1 MDTKKEDTD
10 VKSAPEAPARPA
22 PGEPGPGPSAVPSE
36 PLHGPVDVAEDSLDG
51 LQSAFRALS
60 VEEVVTQPVKR
71 KRERE
76 KDAGDEADEGEDQ
89 GQDLTNDPTFECAPS
104 ASGLHASPSPITTTL
119 PIPDPAAATSTP
131 ITNPPM
137 AEGKGFTGMPAYPAY
152 GLGPP
157 TTAFPEATTASEPVA
172 SSSAPRWYAAD
183 YHHPLPATGTY
194 VDVPGYAPWYATL
207 SGLRRGPESLGG
219 RSRGSGR
226 SSNRSLTRSEINE
239 VLRGATSKI
248 VGDLTQEIREKLEP
262 LMIPPQASPT
272 TVGVSP
278 HRVQANHLA
287 AGLTNTLGSLRSR
300 PMPTPAAIPR
310 SPFVPRTAHPPY
322 SHVMNSTRAELD
334 RLGLT
339 PLRAMVD
346 VEPYGS
352 SDLGGDPSDDEPT
365 SMTSASP
372 SEDDDPEDPQNP
384 RGKKKKKKKKT
395 RRPEGRRSQEAK
407 AIANSKIVVNLPEFR
422 GKDLSEFAEIFGRF
436 LRLTG
441 QTHTSGRVKCDVLLQ
456 CCKTKYLEK
465 QVRQIVTN
473 SATFADVL
481 VALDRQYPTYKTDL
495 SVRAEIQNL
504 PVLPNNPKPGR
515 VSELLADLDPW
526 AGRLTPG
533 SYSSD
538 DLLFWLVAKLP
549 LELWDECRST
559 AERKA
564 RSLRYEDLCVLL
576 LELAL
581 EKESDQHLN
590 NYRPGGGG
598 SGGHGKGYQGSRP
611 RQGTN
616 PKHALARI
624 MENVKELFWCDARE
638 EQGHLQHALDCEQQD
653 CFVVQGKQ
661 QEKNTGAKAKLPD
674 HYRCTITCAF
684 CGKRKH
690 YEDECYPKQRLSSKL
705 KGEDPGK
712 GSGKGGGKGKGND
725 SGKDKSKGRGQGQ
738 DKSQGGRGG
747 GANRQPDKDNKNKDK
762 NGGNPN
768 PNPGGNSEP
777 SGGQSGPT
785 TRSQTQAQQEQG
797 AKREHEGG
805 DDGNAKKRSRF
816 MRMARKLRNKGFEL
830 TCPAEF

>member
-1 MDTKKEDTD
+1 MDTKKEDAN
-10 VKSAPEAPARPA
+10 VKTAPEVPAMPA

-36 PLHGPVDVAEDSLDG
+36 PLHGPVDVAEDSLEG
-51 LQSAFRALS
+51 LQSAFRGLS
-60 VEEVVTQPVKR
+60 VEEVETQPVET

-76 KDAGDEADEGEDQ
+76 KDAGDEADKGADQ
-89 GQDLTNDPTFECAPS
+89 GQDPTNNPTLEGAPS

-119 PIPDPAAATSTP
+119 SIPDPAAATSTA
-131 ITNPPM
+131 IANPPM
-137 AEGKGFTGMPAYPAY
+137 AEGTGFSGMPTYPAY

-157 TTAFPEATTASEPVA
+157 TTAFPEATTASEPVT

-183 YHHPLPATGTY
+183 HHHPLPATGAY
-194 VDVPGYAPWYATL
+194 VDAPGYATL

-226 SSNRSLTRSEINE
+226 SSNTSLTRSEINE

-248 VGDLTQEIREKLEP
+248 VGDLTQELRDKLEP
-262 LMIPPQASPT
+262 LTIPPQASPT
-272 TVGVSP
+272 TVDVSP
-278 HRVQANHLA
+278 HRVQANLLV

-310 SPFVPRTAHPPY
+310 SPFVPRTAQPPY
-322 SHVMNSTRAELD
+322 SHVTNSTRPELD

-339 PLRAMVD
+339 TLRAMVD

-352 SDLGGDPSDDEPT
+352 SDLGGDPSDDESP

-372 SEDDDPEDPQNP
+372 SEDDDPEDPENP
-384 RGKKKKKKKKT
+384 SGKKKKKKRKT
-395 RRPEGRRSQEAK
+395 RGSEGRRSQEAK
-407 AIANSKIVVNLPEFR
+407 AIATSKIVVNLPEFT
-422 GKDLSEFAEIFGRF
+422 GKDLSQFAENFGRF

-441 QTHTSGRVKCDVLLQ
+441 QTYASGRVKCDLLLQ

-465 QVRQIVTN
+465 QFRQIVTN

-481 VALDRQYPTYKTDL
+481 VALERQYPTYETDL
-495 SVRAEIQNL
+495 SIRAECQNL

-515 VSELLADLDPW
+515 VSELLADLNHW

-549 LELWDECRST
+549 RELWDGCRST

-564 RSLRYEDLCVLL
+564 RSLRYKDLCVLL

-590 NYRPGGGG
+590 NYRPGGEG
-598 SGGHGKGYQGSRP
+598 SGSHGKGYQGSRP
-611 RQGTN
+611 GQGTT
-616 PKHALARI
+616 PKHAHARI
-624 MENVKELFWCDARE
+624 MENVKELFWCDARD
-638 EQGHLQHALDCEQQD
+638 EQGHLQQAPDCEQRD

-684 CGKRKH
+684 CGKTKH
-690 YEDECYPKQRLSSKL
+690 YEDECYHKQRQSAKL

-712 GSGKGGGKGKGND
+712 GSGKAGGKGGGND
-725 SGKDKSKGRGQGQ
+725 SGKGKSKGRGQGQ

-747 GANRQPDKDNKNKDK
+747 GANRQPDKDNKNTDK

-785 TRSQTQAQQEQG
+785 TRSQTQAQKEQG

-805 DDGNAKKRSRF
+805 DDGNAKRRSRF
-816 MRMARKLRNKGFEL
+816 MRMARKLRNKGFEV